1 MARPTAD
8 PVKYQ
13 LELDRAS
20 ERMREIL
27 FDQGINEKELANR
40 IGKKDANSIRNIVI
54 KRYKIST
61 YIAGSICT
69 IFPQYFYKWVYT
81 GDGPKYRPGW
91 EKTDEILQK
100 ECKNCTLLKEKD
112 QIIRELKLLM
122 DEYKKNKERKERH
135 ILRVEEFLKKKP

>member
-8 PVKYQ
+8 PVKYR
-13 LELDRAS
+13 LELERAS
-20 ERMREIL
+20 DRMMEIL

-81 GDGPKYRPGW
+81 GDGQKTSING
-91 EKTDEILQK
+91 EKQILNYF
-100 ECKNCTLLKEKD
+100 E
-112 QIIRELKLLM
+112 
-122 DEYKKNKERKERH
+122 
-135 ILRVEEFLKKKP
+135 